1 MTNKPKTF
9 RKTLSIDWSL
19 RQKIG
24 QIADDQDRS
33 ITYVCNKL
41 IEMGLARPELLDMDK
56 GRRGGPK
63 FNVNISMDEPAK
75 KAMEEFA
82 RDHERSLSFVCNR
95 ALEAGLARMEI
106 SSIKGKFPEEK
117 DDG

>member
-1 MTNKPKTF
+1 MTNKPNLF

-33 ITYVCNKL
+33 LTYVCNKL
-41 IEMGLARPELLDMDK
+41 IEMGLGRPDILDMDK
-56 GRRGGPK
+56 GKRGGPK
-63 FNVNISMDEPAK
+63 FNVNISMDESAK

-95 ALEAGLARMEI
+95 ALEAGLAHMEA
-106 SSIKGKFPEEK
+106 GKEK